1 MDRNI
6 SQSRAES
13 VVRDTSL
20 EGREDLDV
28 DTSRQLDLQ
37 FLSVLGRGSFSRVL
51 LACQPSSQRLVAA
64 KLFKEDERDPFGA
77 RRVMQE
83 ASIMQLLR
91 HPNIVQLLE
100 VGRVGHYHCLVM
112 ELMDGGDLFQH
123 VLSRGSLPEPEVMV
137 MFDQILAAVGY
148 CHAQRVAHRDLKL
161 ENLLLDSQLNVKLAD
176 FGLSCHL
183 PEGELVQGFRGTLEY
198 SAPEE
203 FQREPYDP
211 FAADIWSLG
220 VILFTML
227 AGAMPFNGEDRV
239 ELRDCIQRGSYE
251 LPCAASPALEELL
264 SWLLSMDPYDR
275 PTAEIAR
282 QQWWFEGDEGEEVTL
297 VQPLGVPEDPEAQ
310 EYLAGLGLLQG
321 AGAAVPSGPGR
332 SRRMSLQLDSRSLEQ
347 VQPRW
352 QSNRLTA
359 ASLPSL
365 AVLWGS
371 LAQAAAREIHSA
383 PALLS
388 CEPLVPQGL
397 REPKP
402 EQEPKLQP
410 EPELELEAES
420 EPKPRPEVDPAVSA
434 PVLASPLPGQLQER
448 SPGASP
454 APEPV
459 PVATPSTPS
468 LGSSPHLVVPE
479 VPAAEP
485 EEAGNSASA
494 FVPSKGR
501 QGLGRR
507 IGRSIL
513 RFLLRACC
521 LPAPA
526 RSPGPRSQKGT
537 PR

>member
-6 SQSRAES
+6 SQSRSES

-20 EGREDLDV
+20 EGPEDLDV

-51 LACQPSSQRLVAA
+51 LACQPSSQRLVAV

-83 ASIMQLLR
+83 ASIMQLLSYE
-91 HPNIVQLLE
+91 NIIKLLE
-100 VGRVGHYHCLVM
+100 VGCVGQHHCLVL
-112 ELMDGGDLFQH
+112 ELAERGSLHQYVM
-123 VLSRGSLPEPEVMV
+123 SRGGLPEPEAMV
-137 MFDQILAAVGY
+137 IFDQILAAVGH
-148 CHAQRVAHRDLKL
+148 CHEQRVVHRDLKL
-161 ENLLLDSQLNVKLAD
+161 KNLLLDSDMNVKLVD
-176 FGLSCHL
+176 FGLSWQL
-183 PEGELVQGFRGTLEY
+183 PEGELVSGFCGTPKY
-198 SAPEE
+198 SAPEV
-203 FQREPYDP
+203 FRQEPYDP
-211 FAADIWSLG
+211 FAADLWSLG
-220 VILFTML
+220 VILFAML
-227 AGAMPFNGEDRV
+227 AGAMPFTGKDRE

-264 SWLLSMDPYDR
+264 SSLLSPDPCDR

-282 QQWWFEGDEGEEVTL
+282 QQWWFDPLQEEAESKELTL

-310 EYLAGLGLLQG
+310 EYLAGLGLLPGTG
-321 AGAAVPSGPGR
+321 ASMPSGPGCL
-332 SRRMSLQLDSRSLEQ
+332 SPVSLPLNSQGLKQ
-347 VQPRW
+347 VQPCW
-352 QSNRLTA
+352 QSTDLA
-359 ASLPSL
+359 VASPQSLP
-365 AVLWGS
+365 AFWG
-371 LAQAAAREIHSA
+371 APAYAATREVRSA

-388 CEPLVPQGL
+388 CQPLLPQAC
-397 REPKP
+397 R
-402 EQEPKLQP
+402 
-410 EPELELEAES
+410 EPELEPQLESYS
-420 EPKPRPEVDPAVSA
+420 EPDPDTVPAM
-434 PVLASPLPGQLQER
+434 LASPIPGLFQEER
-448 SPGASP
+448 SLGASP

-459 PVATPSTPS
+459 PVAAPSILCPRSSGDS
-468 LGSSPHLVVPE
+468 LVPE

-485 EEAGNSASA
+485 QEPGTSAAAS
-494 FVPSKGR
+494 VPSKGW

-526 RSPGPRSQKGT
+526 RGPGPHSRKVA